1 MGMVATDT
9 SSGFFGDIDPS
20 DSAETYKTRWN
31 PKIPQEGFQMLSL
44 SVGVVQR
51 AALISNVVR
60 YCQIE
65 PKECDWWSNDIWKHI
80 YETVY
85 LTENESYTIP
95 LDNVVVLG
103 GEGHLVVSPE
113 NTYLNGIYLLPSVKA
128 VVLESTHD
136 VKHFITVL
144 DKRDLETREKI
155 YEVEMRMFDLYPDE
169 QFDFSVYCIDK
180 KEEIDLM
187 LKNKEILF
195 YKD

>member
-1 MGMVATDT
+1 MGLVATDT
-9 SSGFFGDIDPS
+9 SSGFFSDIDPS
-20 DSAETYKTRWN
+20 DSAETYKTKWE

-60 YCQIE
+60 YYQIE
-65 PKECDWWSNDIWKHI
+65 QKECDWWINVNWKDIS
-80 YETVY
+80 ETVY
-85 LTENESYTIP
+85 LIENESYTIP
-95 LDNVVVLG
+95 LGNVVVLG

-113 NTYLNGIYLLPSVKA
+113 NTYLNEIYHLPSVKA

-155 YEVEMRMFDLYPDE
+155 YDVEMRVFDHYPDE
-169 QFDFSVYCIDK
+169 QFDFSIYCIDK
-180 KEEIDLM
+180 KKEIDLV
-187 LKNKEILF
+187 LKNKEILY